1 MAVGRMEGVA
11 PMQTSVV
18 VSTFNRRDAVL
29 RTVTTLLQQ
38 DVPSSEYEIIAV
50 VDGSTDGTAEALRGL
65 APSSRVRVVEQQNQ
79 GPSGARNTGM
89 RAATGELLVFLDDDM
104 ACVPELLREHVAAH
118 SRQSD
123 IAGLGAIYVAPD
135 NPRNL
140 AAEHFNR
147 GLGAPYLRQRDH
159 PGEPWPENVWSF
171 GNTSIRR
178 AVLLKAGGFDERF
191 RMREDGELGVRL
203 AASGVRQQFVG
214 GAVAYQWCGKSAREL
229 VRDSEAFAECD
240 LLFMRTHPGNTP
252 HDFLRRIQQDGRW
265 KRRAR
270 RLLVARPEIA
280 DLALAPLCALGEWRH
295 AAGAV
300 RELAV
305 RALLMRCGLHWYH
318 RLLELSGT
326 SPADWMLEKVE

>member
-1 MAVGRMEGVA
+1 
-11 PMQTSVV
+11 MQLSVV
-18 VSTFNRRDAVL
+18 VSTYNRRDTVL
-29 RTVTTLLQQ
+29 RSVRTLLRQ
-38 DVPSSEYEIIAV
+38 DFPSFEYEIIVV
-50 VDGSTDGTAEALRGL
+50 VDGSTDGTAEALRALTADGRL
-65 APSSRVRVVEQQNQ
+65 RVVEQENR
-79 GPSGARNTGM
+79 GLAGARNTGM
-89 RAATGELLVFLDDDM
+89 RAAAGELLIFLDDDM

-118 SRQSD
+118 AGQKA

-147 GLGAPYLRQRDH
+147 GMGAYYLRQRDH
-159 PGEPWPENVWSF
+159 PGEPCPENMWSF

-178 AVLLKAGGFDERF
+178 AAVMKAGGFDERF

-203 AASGVRQQFVG
+203 LAAGVRQRFVR

-229 VRDSEAFAECD
+229 VRDSEAFGEFD
-240 LLFMRTHPGNTP
+240 LLYMRTYPGRMP
-252 HDFLRRIQQDGRW
+252 HNFLRHIQQDGHW
-265 KRRAR
+265 KRCAR

-280 DLALAPLCALGEWRH
+280 DLVLAPLCAMGEWCSQV
-295 AAGAV
+295 GAV

-326 SPADWMLEKVE
+326 SPEDWSEENVE